1 MTSIR
6 ILVGDSLDRLA
17 ELPENS
23 VDSIVC
29 DPPYGLKFMG
39 KRWDADVPKAELWAA
54 GLRVLKPGGHLLAS
68 FGTRTYHRG
77 VVAVEDAGFEIR
89 DMVAWLH
96 GQGMPKSVDIG
107 KVLDEAAG
115 AEREVVGSRTKLD
128 AGFHRVSGTGTD
140 QPQFYRT
147 HDTDITAPST
157 DAAKE
162 FDGWGTGLSPGLEP
176 IVLARKP
183 LIGTIPVNV
192 LEHGT
197 GGINIDACRIP
208 RGDGY
213 ADNCVVQGP
222 DKRPSSFARRDE
234 AAKFQPSKLG
244 GWPANVCHDGS
255 QRVLDLFP
263 QTQPKRP
270 TKGDGRRCDT
280 KGNGWG
286 MKRTGT
292 DLRDDGGSAA
302 RYFYTAK
309 PSGSERDAGLGGE
322 AHTAGERAGGRAEG
336 SAGLANPRAG
346 TNTEGFND
354 HPTVKPIALMRWM
367 VRLVTPAGGT
377 VLDPFMGSGSTGI
390 AAHLEG
396 FDFIG
401 IELDPHHAATAELR
415 IRHYAGDD
423 GIVSEA
429 PSDEVGSRTPERA
442 GFFV

>member
-6 ILVGDSLDRLA
+6 ILVGDSLERLA

-23 VDSIVC
+23 IDSIVC

-39 KRWDADVPKAELWAA
+39 KRWDADVPTVALWTAV
-54 GLRVLKPGGHLLAS
+54 LRVLKPGGHLLAT

-96 GQGMPKSVDIG
+96 GQGMPKSKSLAMVIDQH
-107 KVLDEAAG
+107 LDPVEPRGRAIPVASG
-115 AEREVVGSRTKLD
+115 AQPNGDPLTGNPVEPYDPRTAD
-128 AGFHRVSGTGTD
+128 GED
-140 QPQFYRT
+140 W
-147 HDTDITAPST
+147 
-157 DAAKE
+157 
-162 FDGWGTGLSPGLEP
+162 DGWGTGLSPGLEP

-192 LEHGT
+192 LKHGT

-208 RGDGY
+208 TD
-213 ADNCVVQGP
+213 D
-222 DKRPSSFARRDE
+222 SW
-234 AAKFQPSKLG
+234 QPSTHQPNDSIGTFKTKTRTTCQHSEG
-244 GWPANVCHDGS
+244 RWPANVCHDGS
-255 QRVLDLFP
+255 QAVLDLFP

-270 TKGDGRRCDT
+270 SKGDGRRCDT

-302 RYFYTAK
+302 RYFYCAK

-322 AHTAGERAGGRAEG
+322 AYTAGERAGGRAEG

-346 TNTEGFND
+346 TRAEGLCD

-401 IELDPHHAATAELR
+401 CELDPHHAATAELR
-415 IRHYAGDD
+415 IRHYAGDTEID
-423 GIVSEA
+423 SEA
-429 PSDEVGSRTPERA
+429 PRDEVAERQPQRT